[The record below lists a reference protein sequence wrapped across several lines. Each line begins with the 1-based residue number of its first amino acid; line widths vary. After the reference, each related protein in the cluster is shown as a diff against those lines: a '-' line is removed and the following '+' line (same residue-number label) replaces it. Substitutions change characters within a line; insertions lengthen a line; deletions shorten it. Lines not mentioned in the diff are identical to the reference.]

1 MCFSFLK
8 FCSFFFSNV
17 VGDDN
22 DDLVGGV
29 PVGMGDRGTSKV
41 FRLKLG

>member
-1 MCFSFLK
+1 MFLVSQVL
-8 FCSFFFSNV
+8 FGFFSNV
-17 VGDDN
+17 LGDNN